1 MRDRMQQVQWQRIA
15 FASLAVV
22 LLATASGA
30 GAQSS
35 ARSMDDLR
43 DRITDDYEVLVVRSG
58 LVLRPH
64 DDTEFRSLEVVG
76 DEIFV
81 DGEKASADRLED
93 LLGARDAATVRR
105 LTDLSTEDQRRLFE
119 GSRDDASLV
128 PSAPAAPGLPAPPAP
143 PEPPRRRRTS
153 NAGPK
158 VTIGG
163 SVEVPAGETAE
174 DAVAVGGTVLVDGEV
189 TGDAVG
195 VGGTVTINGR
205 VTGDAVSVGAS
216 VILGPNAE
224 VLGDV
229 TSVGGRVVKP
239 ETATIGGQVQEVSSF
254 FNLDGL
260 RLGQG
265 WNKGRWRGG
274 IDLDDDDDTFWS
286 RGAAFVSRAFR
297 IAFYGLLACLAV
309 LLVPRPIDRM
319 RSAIARDPW
328 KQGLIGLVT
337 QILFF
342 PVMFLAFLILLVS
355 IIGIPLLVLLPVIAL
370 LAMIGAFLGLA
381 AVAEQVGTWTRD
393 RFGWNL
399 PNRYVLV
406 LVGLLGIYSVS
417 FVAKALGVIGGPIS
431 FIAFLF
437 GLLGLCLT
445 YAAWTIGFGAAVSTR
460 LGTQDRWQP
469 LAGRTSTPPPPP
481 PPPATEGRSDSD
493 SLSVVP
499 KD

>member
-1 MRDRMQQVQWQRIA
+1 
-15 FASLAVV
+15 
-22 LLATASGA
+22 
-30 GAQSS
+30 
-35 ARSMDDLR
+35 
-43 DRITDDYEVLVVRSG
+43 
-58 LVLRPH
+58 
-64 DDTEFRSLEVVG
+64 
-76 DEIFV
+76 
-81 DGEKASADRLED
+81 
-93 LLGARDAATVRR
+93 
-105 LTDLSTEDQRRLFE
+105 
-119 GSRDDASLV
+119 
-128 PSAPAAPGLPAPPAP
+128 
-143 PEPPRRRRTS
+143 
-153 NAGPK
+153 
-158 VTIGG
+158 
-163 SVEVPAGETAE
+163 
-174 DAVAVGGTVLVDGEV
+174 
-189 TGDAVG
+189 
-195 VGGTVTINGR
+195 
-205 VTGDAVSVGAS
+205 
-216 VILGPNAE
+216 
-224 VLGDV
+224 
-229 TSVGGRVVKP
+229 
-239 ETATIGGQVQEVSSF
+239 VQEVSSF

-260 RLGQG
+260 RLGHG
-265 WNKGRWRGG
+265 WNKGRWRSG

-286 RGAAFVSRAFR
+286 RGAAFISRAFR

-319 RSAIARDPW
+319 RAAIARDPW

-370 LAMIGAFLGLA
+370 LAMIGAFLGFA

-399 PNRYVLV
+399 PNRYVVV
-406 LVGLLGIYSVS
+406 LVGLLGIYAVS

-469 LAGRTSTPPPPP
+469 LAGRTPPPP
-481 PPPATEGRSDSD
+481 PPPAPSMPSPDGPSDSD